1 MQSLAVETRTESRLN
16 LREYLSAPYLLEGE
30 AVETEPGKWLLR
42 LAYPELEG
50 CTAEGFVLEDTLKA
64 LERRRVETIVS
75 LVEQGKS
82 PPVPRKPLSASDP
95 QKGRFGW
102 ATDLPRNVPPLAPAL
117 LSNLGCPKRHTQAL
131 GLRETDF

>member
-1 MQSLAVETRTESRLN
+1 MRRGQVQSLAVETRTESRLN
-16 LREYLSAPYLLEGE
+16 LREYLSVPYLLEGE

-95 QKGRFGW
+95 LWTAQ
-102 ATDLPRNVPPLAPAL
+102 DLGLPARVAAL
-117 LSNLGCPKRHTQAL
+117 LGKPA
-131 GLRETDF
+131 